1 MYWIDYDNVEI
12 EGQSKQNCLAMADW
26 SAPEGDDTSYGS
38 FIITSGVRYV
48 ELTSYDTTTGEEP
61 FTYDLDTQKWD
72 VIYRAPEAVPETEVQ
87 IQGQQTSNST
97 VEITDASGSVVNAT
111 MGQSVYIGY
120 EIVEDID
127 SDNVLGM
134 MMQLD
139 VPADIL
145 TNGTIIYQYVQYR
158 K

>member
-1 MYWIDYDNVEI
+1 
-12 EGQSKQNCLAMADW
+12 MADW

-48 ELTSYDTTTGEEP
+48 ELSSADSSTSAEP
-61 FTYDLDTQKWD
+61 FTYDLETQKWD
-72 VIYRAPEAVPETEVQ
+72 LIYRAPEAVPETEVQ
-87 IQGQQTSNST
+87 IQGQQTSNET
-97 VEITDASGSVVNAT
+97 VEITDATGVVVNAT
-111 MGQSVYIGY
+111 MAQSVYIGY

-145 TNGTIIYQYVQYR
+145 TNETMIYQYV
-158 K
+158 